1 VEGGSLLMRAPQ
13 FVVLQ
18 LLRGYK
24 WAISP
29 MFPPSCR
36 FVPTCSEY
44 ALEAVERYGA
54 ARGGWMALMR
64 LLRCHPF
71 AHGGLDPVVRQGLKP
86 QCCSGVDGATGR
98 RALSRPDQ
106 NLKQNQNPGQDQNPH
121 FSQKAREMGHPVG
134 SLSQGAA

>member
-29 MFPPSCR
+29 MFPPACR

-54 ARGGWMALMR
+54 LRGGWMALMR
-64 LLRCHPF
+64 LMRCHPLAQAGF
-71 AHGGLDPVVRQGLKP
+71 DPVVRQGLTP
-86 QCCSGVDGATGR
+86 ACCLELDGAAENGV
-98 RALSRPDQ
+98 LSGQDQ
-106 NLKQNQNPGQDQNPH
+106 NLKQDQNPH
-121 FSQKAREMGHPVG
+121 FSQSTREMGHP
-134 SLSQGAA
+134 AAL